1 MTLNVNNNVT
11 INETLG
17 HHTHHCCKPV
27 INRTTGDIYA
37 SATDAAEMLGVD
49 IRSVSLACLGKVK
62 SCKGNRLE
70 YLDRTSGNVSSLA
83 AEIRRLYAENEQLK
97 ADAKIGRA
105 IREKQEAKRKAEEER
120 NAAIAKLEAKLE
132 RRKRIVERVDAEYQN
147 AVRRMMETEKELAE
161 LKGDKSK

>member
-11 INETLG
+11 INEALG
-17 HHTHHCCKPV
+17 YRAHHSCKPV

-37 SATDAAEMLGVD
+37 SATDAAEALGVSVH
-49 IRSVSLACLGKVK
+49 SVSVACLGGSK

-70 YLDRTSGNVSSLA
+70 YLDKTSGNVDSLT
-83 AEIRRLYAENEQLK
+83 AEIRMLRAENEQLK
-97 ADAKIGRA
+97 ADAEIGRV
-105 IREKQEAKRKAEEER
+105 IREEQEKKRKAEEER
-120 NAAIAKLEAKLE
+120 NSTIAKLEAKLE
-132 RRKRIVERVDAEYQN
+132 RRKRIVERIDNEYQN